1 MPYLQKK
8 TLNVFCIFASA
19 AAVVKSDLYILRS
32 DLWTLLGC
40 CISGIG
46 GLLSISWMCQAV
58 QRRDPLHE
66 KKVKRV
72 KRLLTQECCNVLQPR
87 SDRHIETESGS
98 EKAALR
104 ILVGSKTIK
113 VLRVRVLERDVD
125 AMPKEK
131 PQVFGLLSFVHCR
144 MNLARGGGGQL
155 LYKKR

>member
-19 AAVVKSDLYILRS
+19 AAVVKSDLYILRN

-46 GLLSISWMCQAV
+46 GLPSNSWMCQAV

-72 KRLLTQECCNVLQPR
+72 KRLLTQECCNVLQPK

-98 EKAALR
+98 
-104 ILVGSKTIK
+104 
-113 VLRVRVLERDVD
+113 
-125 AMPKEK
+125 
-131 PQVFGLLSFVHCR
+131 
-144 MNLARGGGGQL
+144 
-155 LYKKR
+155 